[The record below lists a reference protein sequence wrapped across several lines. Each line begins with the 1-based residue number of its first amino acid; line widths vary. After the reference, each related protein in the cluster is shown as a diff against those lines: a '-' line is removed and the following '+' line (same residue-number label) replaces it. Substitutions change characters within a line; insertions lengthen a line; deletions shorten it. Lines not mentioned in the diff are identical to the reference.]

1 MKQEEKDKI
10 IKTLEGRSANHPCP
24 RCGNQQ
30 FSLADGYFSQPLQ
43 EKLGS
48 LVFGGP
54 AIPSVVVV
62 CNQCG
67 FISQHALGTL
77 GLLPTPK
84 QEEPKKEENKS

>member
-10 IKTLEGRSANHPCP
+10 IKALEERLAKLPCP

-43 EKLGS
+43 ENLGGIV
-48 LVFGGP
+48 LGGP

-62 CNQCG
+62 CNKCG
-67 FISQHALGTL
+67 FISQHALGAL
-77 GLLPTPK
+77 GLLPPK
-84 QEEPKKEENKS
+84 QS